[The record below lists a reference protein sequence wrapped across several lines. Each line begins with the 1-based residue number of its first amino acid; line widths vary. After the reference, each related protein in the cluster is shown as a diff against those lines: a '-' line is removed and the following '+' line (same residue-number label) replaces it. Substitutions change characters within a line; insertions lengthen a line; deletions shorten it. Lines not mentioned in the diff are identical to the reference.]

1 LIRQPLPSKYSYSII
16 ASFKQIEGDR
26 SISFYLLVPYYK
38 NNRYDKTFVKRPVFK
53 VEITTRLL
61 KDNFKVFYYL
71 WRIKVKTTCN
81 FGQKTIKSGCR
92 FAWWFPEDGAA
103 ELYGWSKSNINILT
117 GDKPPHNR
125 EMGSVNLRGA
135 LCKIYKASV

>member
-1 LIRQPLPSKYSYSII
+1 LGSKQPSKRQKGRIDNI
-16 ASFKQIEGDR
+16 DIKNN
-26 SISFYLLVPYYK
+26 K

-61 KDNFKVFYYL
+61 KDNYKVFYYL

-103 ELYGWSKSNINILT
+103 ELYGWSKSKINILT
-117 GDKPPHNR
+117 GDTPP
-125 EMGSVNLRGA
+125 
-135 LCKIYKASV
+135 